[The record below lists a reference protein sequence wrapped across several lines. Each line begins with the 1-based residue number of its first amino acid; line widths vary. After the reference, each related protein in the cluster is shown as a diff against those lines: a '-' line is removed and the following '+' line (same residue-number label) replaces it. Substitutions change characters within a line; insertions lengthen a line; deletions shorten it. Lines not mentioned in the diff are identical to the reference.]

1 MSQKVGKN
9 NNQVYRLVLTGGKV
23 VFINFSRA
31 INSDFSLILSCTW
44 FRWPQQ
50 QPVFAKYGNKVVS
63 GNEYTGNQ

>member
-23 VFINFSRA
+23 VFIN
-31 INSDFSLILSCTW
+31 FSLILSCTW